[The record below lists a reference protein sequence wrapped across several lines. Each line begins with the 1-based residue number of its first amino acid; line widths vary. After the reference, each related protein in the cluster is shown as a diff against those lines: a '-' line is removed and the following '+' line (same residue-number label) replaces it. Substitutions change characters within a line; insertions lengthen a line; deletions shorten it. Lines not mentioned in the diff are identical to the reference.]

1 MIHSFLMIG
10 QSNMAGRGKAS
21 EVEPI
26 RNTAIKVLRNGR
38 WQMMI
43 HSLPVNYD
51 RMFAGTCPAE
61 SFADAYQKDHGVDV
75 GLIPC
80 ADGGTCLDQWQ
91 EGSLLYDH
99 AVYMGKL
106 AQRTS
111 TIAGVLWH
119 QGEGDCHD
127 HMVAPYEEKF
137 LKIMAALRR
146 DLDLYDVPFLVG
158 GLGDF
163 LADYDEPGPNCKKNF
178 RAINEALKKIGTQP
192 MTGFVSAEGLT
203 SNPDLLH
210 FNAASQREF
219 GLRYYEVFKT
229 LEDKNKVFED
239 KPDHGGIRSAMELL

>member
-10 QSNMAGRGKAS
+10 QSNMAGRGIPS

-26 RNTAIKVLRNGR
+26 KNPAIKVLRNGL
-38 WQMMI
+38 WQLMI
-43 HSLPVNYD
+43 HSYPVNPD
-51 RMFAGTCPAE
+51 RTFSGVCPAE
-61 SFADAYQKDHGVDV
+61 SFADAYQKDHGVEV

-91 EGSLLYDH
+91 EGTLLYDH

-137 LKIMAALRR
+137 LKMMAALRR
-146 DLDLYDVPFLVG
+146 DLNLYDVPFLVG

-163 LADYDEPGPNCKKNF
+163 LANYTYTPGPNCQKNY
-178 RAINEALKKIGTQP
+178 RTINEALKRIGTQP

-210 FNAASQREF
+210 FNAVSQREF

-229 LEDKNKVFED
+229 LENKEKVFEE
-239 KPDHGGIRSAMELL
+239 KSESGIRSHMESL